1 ICDRLV
7 SNPEDIPN
15 RLEVDIQFYINH
27 QSIFSTAYVTSCA
40 KYGHG
45 KNLARLVW
53 ILLHMQQ
60 KFRSIYCVV
69 FDRFSFGLVDAF
81 VQGGIAG
88 DFSFMCPDFIQAFV
102 GGLGIAGSLTSGL
115 RLITKAIFD
124 KSSNVLSIRIA
135 TLIQLGCLIL
145 YVTVFAKLPIVKYYH
160 SKAWKEGAKS
170 VAGDLASVT
179 SKSKL
184 NRFGSNNSE
193 KNTSA
198 MVFIH
203 LRVLLVFLVLPANT
217 DFMGD
222 SGCWCFTT
230 ITKTL

>member
-1 ICDRLV
+1 
-7 SNPEDIPN
+7 
-15 RLEVDIQFYINH
+15 
-27 QSIFSTAYVTSCA
+27 
-40 KYGHG
+40 
-45 KNLARLVW
+45 
-53 ILLHMQQ
+53 
-60 KFRSIYCVV
+60 
-69 FDRFSFGLVDAF
+69 
-81 VQGGIAG
+81 
-88 DFSFMCPDFIQAFV
+88 MCPDFIQAFV

-124 KSSNVLSIRIA
+124 KSSNGLRKGALLSIRIA